1 MLQWLRQYRRAALPG
16 DISAGIVV
24 AMMMIPQ
31 GMAYALVAGLPPV
44 VGIYASIFPP
54 LLYALFGTSS
64 TQSVGP
70 MAIIS
75 LMTAS
80 TLAPLAA
87 PGSALYG
94 VLAAQLALLSG
105 VVLLVC
111 GLLRIGFLANFFS
124 RPVMSGFTIG
134 SALVIAWGQLRPLV
148 GGAPSAPHLP
158 SALLGLGS
166 LALLVAARQYLAP
179 LLRALRVKPVAAD
192 IGAKLAPMF
201 VVLGATALVPLLGL
215 AGRGVAITGAVP
227 SGLPGLNLATSAN
240 HWQALLQPALLIG
253 FMVFLISM
261 SGAQALALKRGGEK
275 LASNSEL
282 VGLGAANIGS
292 ALSGGF
298 PVTGSISR
306 SAVNF
311 AAGANTQLASII
323 TAGLL
328 ALALVAPTGWLALL
342 PLPTL
347 AATIIVAV
355 LGMLDLSTLRTAWRY
370 DRADA
375 AALLATAGGVLGL
388 GVEAGVVVG
397 VALSMGALI
406 WRASRPHIAVLGRIH
421 GTEHFRNIDR
431 YSAETTP
438 GLLMMRV
445 DAGLFFGNVEAVN
458 ERIDEELLDHAGTR
472 HLVLVLSA
480 VNAIDTSALFG
491 LGELNASLRQ
501 RGVVL
506 HLAEVKGPVMDRLK
520 DSDLLQALSG
530 QVFLSAAMAW
540 DRLAGSAAAGTPAA
554 RTPAAG
560 SPAAGSPAAGTPV
573 AGGSPEQAV

>member
-1 MLQWLRQYRRAALPG
+1 MLQWLREYRRAALPG

-80 TLAPLAA
+80 TLAPLAT
-87 PGSALYG
+87 PGSGLYG
-94 VLAAQLALLSG
+94 VLAAQLALMSG
-105 VVLLVC
+105 LVLLAC

-134 SALVIAWGQLRPLV
+134 SAIVIAWGQLGTLAGTPVSLE
-148 GGAPSAPHLP
+148 AAPHWP
-158 SALLGLGS
+158 SIGLGVGS
-166 LALLVAARQYLAP
+166 LALLLAARSWLAP
-179 LLRALRVKPVAAD
+179 LLHWCRLKPVVAD
-192 IGAKLAPMF
+192 IGAKLAPML
-201 VVLGATALVPLLGL
+201 VVLGATALVPLLAL
-215 AGRGVAITGAVP
+215 DELGVATTGAVP
-227 SGLPGLNLATSAN
+227 AGLPGLNLATSGA

-275 LASNSEL
+275 LTSNREL
-282 VGLGAANIGS
+282 VGLGAANVGS

-311 AAGANTQLASII
+311 AAGANTQLASMI

-355 LGMLDLSTLRTAWRY
+355 LGMLDWSTLRTAWRY

-375 AALLATAGGVLGL
+375 LALLATAGGVLVL
-388 GVEAGVVVG
+388 GVEAGVLVG

-421 GTEHFRNIDR
+421 GTEHFRNVDR

-438 GLLMMRV
+438 GLLMLRV

-458 ERIDEELLDHAGTR
+458 QRIDEELALHAGTA

-491 LGELNASLRQ
+491 MQELNGSLRQ
-501 RGVVL
+501 RGVTL

-520 DSDLLQALSG
+520 DSDMLGLLSG
-530 QVFLSAAMAW
+530 QVFLSAANAW
-540 DRLAGSAAAGTPAA
+540 DRLAGSSAAGRPAPAA
-554 RTPAAG
+554 
-560 SPAAGSPAAGTPV
+560 
-573 AGGSPEQAV
+573 

>member
-1 MLQWLRQYRRAALPG
+1 MLQWVQHYRRSMLPG

-44 VGIYASIFPP
+44 AGIYASIVPP

-80 TLAPLAA
+80 SLAPLAA

-105 VVLLVC
+105 VVLLAC
-111 GLLRIGFLANFFS
+111 GLLRIGFVANFFS

-134 SALVIAWGQLRPLV
+134 SAILIAWGQVQPLLGV
-148 GGAPSAPHLP
+148 MPPALHWPSA
-158 SALLGLGS
+158 ALGLGA
-166 LALLVAARQYLAP
+166 LALLLWARQYMAA
-179 LLRALRVKPVAAD
+179 ALRRAGLPPAAAD
-192 IGAKLAPMF
+192 IGARLAPML
-201 VVLGATALVPLLGL
+201 VVLGATALVPALGL
-215 AGRGVAITGAVP
+215 EALGVATTGAVP
-227 SGLPGLNLATSAN
+227 AGLPGLNLASSGG

-253 FMVFLISM
+253 FMIFLISM
-261 SGAQALALKRGGEK
+261 SGAQTLALKRGEK
-275 LASNSEL
+275 LGSNNEL
-282 VGLGAANIGS
+282 LGLGAANVGS

-311 AAGANTQLASII
+311 AAGANTQLASIV
-323 TAGLL
+323 AAALL
-328 ALALVAPTGWLALL
+328 ALALVAPTDWLALL
-342 PLPTL
+342 PLPAL

-355 LGMLDLSTLRTAWRY
+355 LGMLDLSTLATAWRY

-375 AALLATAGGVLGL
+375 AALVATAAGVLAL
-388 GVEAGVVVG
+388 GVEAGVVMG
-397 VALSMGALI
+397 VALSMGSLI
-406 WRASRPHIAVLGRIH
+406 WRASRPHIARLGRIP
-421 GTEHFRNIDR
+421 GTEHFRNVDR
-431 YSAETTP
+431 YATETAP
-438 GLLMMRV
+438 GLLMLRV

-458 ERIDEELLDHAGTR
+458 ERIEDELAAHPDTR

-480 VNAIDTSALFG
+480 VNSIDTSALFG

-501 RGVVL
+501 RGVLL

-520 DSDLLQALSG
+520 HSTLLQALG
-530 QVFLSAAMAW
+530 GRLFLSAAMAW
-540 DRLAGSAAAGTPAA
+540 NELAPRPA
-554 RTPAAG
+554 P
-560 SPAAGSPAAGTPV
+560 
-573 AGGSPEQAV
+573 

>member
-1 MLQWLRQYRRAALPG
+1 MLQWLREYRRAALPG

-70 MAIIS
+70 MAIVS

-80 TLAPLAA
+80 TLAPLAT
-87 PGSALYG
+87 PGTGLYG
-94 VLAAQLALLSG
+94 VLAAQLALMSG
-105 VVLLVC
+105 LVLLAC

-134 SALVIAWGQLRPLV
+134 SAIVIAWGQLRTLV
-148 GGAPSAPHLP
+148 GGPIALDATPHWPSI
-158 SALLGLGS
+158 ALGSSS
-166 LALLVAARQYLAP
+166 LALLVMAREWLAP
-179 LLRALRVKPVAAD
+179 LLRRLRVKPVVAD
-192 IGAKLAPMF
+192 IAAKLAPMF
-201 VVLGATALVPLLGL
+201 VVLGATALVPLLAL
-215 AGRGVAITGAVP
+215 DRLGVATTGAVP
-227 SGLPGLNLATSAN
+227 AGLPSLNLATSSG

-275 LASNSEL
+275 LASNREL
-282 VGLGAANIGS
+282 VGLGAANVGS

-311 AAGANTQLASII
+311 AAGANTQLASMI

-355 LGMLDLSTLRTAWRY
+355 LGMLDWSTLRTAWRY

-375 AALLATAGGVLGL
+375 LALLATAGGVLVL
-388 GVEAGVVVG
+388 GVEAGVLVG
-397 VALSMGALI
+397 VALSMGSLI

-421 GTEHFRNIDR
+421 GTEHFRNVDR

-438 GLLMMRV
+438 GLLMLRV
-445 DAGLFFGNVEAVN
+445 DAGLFFGNVDAVN
-458 ERIDEELLDHAGTR
+458 ERIDEELVQHAPTA

-491 LGELNASLRQ
+491 LGELNASLGQ
-501 RGVVL
+501 RGVTL
-506 HLAEVKGPVMDRLK
+506 HLAEVKGPVMDRLR
-520 DSDLLQALSG
+520 DSDLLGQLSG
-530 QVFLSAAMAW
+530 QVFLSAANAW
-540 DRLAGSAAAGTPAA
+540 DRLAGSSAAGRPASA
-554 RTPAAG
+554 
-560 SPAAGSPAAGTPV
+560 
-573 AGGSPEQAV
+573 

>member
-1 MLQWLRQYRRAALPG
+1 MLEWLRPYRRAALPG

-31 GMAYALVAGLPPV
+31 GMAYALVAGLPPA
-44 VGIYASIFPP
+44 VGIYASIVPP
-54 LLYALFGTSS
+54 LLYALFGTST

-80 TLAPLAA
+80 TLAPLAT
-87 PGSALYG
+87 PGTALYG

-105 VVLLVC
+105 LVLLLC

-134 SALVIAWGQLRPLV
+134 SAIVIAWGQLRTLV
-148 GGAPSAPHLP
+148 GGPIEIGMTPHWPSI
-158 SALLGLGS
+158 LLGVGS
-166 LALLVAARQYLAP
+166 LVLLLAARSHLAP
-179 LLRALRVKPVAAD
+179 LLRRLRLPAAAAD
-192 IGAKLAPMF
+192 VGAKLAPIA
-201 VVLGATALVPLLGL
+201 VVLGAMALVQQLGL
-215 AGRGVAITGAVP
+215 VQMGVATTGAVP
-227 SGLPGLNLATSAN
+227 TGLPGLNLATSSQ

-275 LASNSEL
+275 LVSNREL
-282 VGLGAANIGS
+282 VGLGAANVGS
-292 ALSGGF
+292 ALTGGF
-298 PVTGSISR
+298 PVTGSLSR

-311 AAGANTQLASII
+311 AAGANTQLASLI

-328 ALALVAPTGWLALL
+328 ALALVLPTGWLALL

-375 AALLATAGGVLGL
+375 LALLATAGGVLTL
-388 GVEAGVVVG
+388 GVEAGVLVG
-397 VALSMGALI
+397 VTLSMVVLI

-421 GTEHFRNIDR
+421 GTEHFRNVDR

-438 GLLMMRV
+438 GLLMLRV
-445 DAGLFFGNVEAVN
+445 DAGLFFGNVDAVN
-458 ERIDEELLDHAGTR
+458 ERIDEELVAHAGTR

-491 LGELNASLRQ
+491 LEELISSLRQ
-501 RGVVL
+501 RGVLL

-520 DSDLLQALSG
+520 DSDLLGKLDG
-530 QVFLSAAMAW
+530 QVFLSAAIAW
-540 DRLAGSAAAGTPAA
+540 DQLAGSPPGN
-554 RTPAAG
+554 
-560 SPAAGSPAAGTPV
+560 
-573 AGGSPEQAV
+573 

>member
-1 MLQWLRQYRRAALPG
+1 MLQWLQQYRRAMLPG

-44 VGIYASIFPP
+44 AGIYASIIPP
-54 LLYALFGTSS
+54 VLYALFGTSS

-70 MAIIS
+70 MAIVS

-80 TLAPLAA
+80 SLAPLAA

-105 VVLLVC
+105 VVLLAC

-134 SALVIAWGQLRPLV
+134 SALVIAWGQVRPLL
-148 GGAPSAPHLP
+148 GGAPLAPHAV
-158 SALLGLGS
+158 SAALGVGS
-166 LALLVAARQYLAP
+166 LLLLFAARAGLAP
-179 LLRALRVKPVAAD
+179 LLRRCGVPPTAAD
-192 IGAKLAPMF
+192 IGVKLAPMA
-201 VVLGATALVPLLGL
+201 VVVGATLAVATWGL
-215 AGRGVAITGAVP
+215 DRLGVATTGAVP
-227 SGLPGLNLATSAN
+227 AGLPGLNLATSGA
-240 HWQALLQPALLIG
+240 HWDQLLKPALLIG

-261 SGAQALALKRGGEK
+261 SGAQALALKRPEK
-275 LASNSEL
+275 LGSNREL
-282 VGLGAANIGS
+282 IGLGAANVGS

-311 AAGANTQLASII
+311 AAGANSQLASLI

-328 ALALVAPTGWLALL
+328 ALALVAPTGWMAQR

-375 AALLATAGGVLGL
+375 AALLATAGGVLAF
-388 GVEAGVVVG
+388 GVEAGVVIG
-397 VALSMGALI
+397 VALSIGALI
-406 WRASRPHIAVLGRIH
+406 WRASRPHIAVLGRIP
-421 GTEHFRNIDR
+421 GSEHFRNVDR
-431 YSAETTP
+431 FSTDTAP
-438 GLLMMRV
+438 GLLMLRI

-458 ERIDEELLDHAGTR
+458 ERIEEELAARPGTR

-480 VNAIDTSALFG
+480 VNAIDTTALFV
-491 LGELNASLRQ
+491 LAELNASLHR
-501 RGVVL
+501 RGVLL

-520 DSDLLQALSG
+520 QSALLESLNG
-530 QVFLSAAMAW
+530 EVFLSAATAW
-540 DRLAGSAAAGTPAA
+540 KRLA
-554 RTPAAG
+554 
-560 SPAAGSPAAGTPV
+560 
-573 AGGSPEQAV
+573 

>member
-1 MLQWLRQYRRAALPG
+1 MLQWLREYRRAALPG

-70 MAIIS
+70 MAIVS

-80 TLAPLAA
+80 TLAPLAT
-87 PGSALYG
+87 PGTGLYG
-94 VLAAQLALLSG
+94 VLAAQLALMSG
-105 VVLLVC
+105 LVLLAC

-134 SALVIAWGQLRPLV
+134 SAIVIAWGQLRTLV
-148 GGAPSAPHLP
+148 GGPLALDATQDWYARWPSIA
-158 SALLGLGS
+158 LGLGS
-166 LALLVAARQYLAP
+166 LALLVMAREWLAP
-179 LLRALRVKPVAAD
+179 LLRRLRVKPVVAD
-192 IGAKLAPMF
+192 IAAKLAPMF

-215 AGRGVAITGAVP
+215 EALGVATVGAVP
-227 SGLPGLNLATSAN
+227 AGLPALNLATSSG

-275 LASNSEL
+275 LVSNREL
-282 VGLGAANIGS
+282 VGLGAANVGS

-311 AAGANTQLASII
+311 AAGANTQLASMI

-355 LGMLDLSTLRTAWRY
+355 LGMLDWSTLRTAWRY

-375 AALLATAGGVLGL
+375 LALLATAGGVLAL
-388 GVEAGVVVG
+388 GVEAGVLVG

-421 GTEHFRNIDR
+421 GTEHFRNVDR

-438 GLLMMRV
+438 GLLMLRI
-445 DAGLFFGNVEAVN
+445 DAGLFFGNVDAVN
-458 ERIDEELLDHAGTR
+458 ERIDEELAQHGGTR

-501 RGVVL
+501 RGVTL
-506 HLAEVKGPVMDRLK
+506 HLAEVKGPVMDRLRE
-520 DSDLLQALSG
+520 SELLGQLSG
-530 QVFLSAAMAW
+530 QVFLSAANAW
-540 DRLAGSAAAGTPAA
+540 DRLAGSSAAGRPQPAA
-554 RTPAAG
+554 
-560 SPAAGSPAAGTPV
+560 
-573 AGGSPEQAV
+573 

>member
-1 MLQWLRQYRRAALPG
+1 MLEWLRQYRRAALPG

-80 TLAPLAA
+80 TLAPLAT
-87 PGSALYG
+87 PGTALYG
-94 VLAAQLALLSG
+94 VLAAQLAFMSG
-105 VVLLVC
+105 AVLLAC

-134 SALVIAWGQLRPLV
+134 SAIVIAWGQVRT
-148 GGAPSAPHLP
+148 
-158 SALLGLGS
+158 LLGGELDQPHWPSVVLGGVS
-166 LALLVAARQYLAP
+166 LLVLLAARSHLAP
-179 LLRALRVKPVAAD
+179 LLRRVGLRASWAD
-192 IGAKLAPMF
+192 IGAKLTPMF
-201 VVLGATALVPLLGL
+201 VVLGATALVPLLDL
-215 AGRGVAITGAVP
+215 AALGIATVGSVP
-227 SGLPGLNLATSAN
+227 AGLPGLNLAQSGA
-240 HWQALLQPALLIG
+240 HWQALLQPALLTG

-261 SGAQALALKRGGEK
+261 SGAQALALKRGGET
-275 LASNSEL
+275 LASNREL

-292 ALSGGF
+292 ALTGGF

-311 AAGANTQLASII
+311 AAGANTQLASVI

-355 LGMLDLSTLRTAWRY
+355 LGMLDLSLLRSAWRY

-375 AALLATAGGVLGL
+375 AALVATAGGVLLL

-397 VALSMGALI
+397 VALSMGSII

-421 GTEHFRNIDR
+421 GTEHFRNIER
-431 YSAETTP
+431 YDAETIP
-438 GLLMMRV
+438 GLLMLRI

-458 ERIDEELLDHAGTR
+458 ERIDEELDARGGTR

-480 VNAIDTSALFG
+480 VNTIDTSALFA
-491 LGELNASLRQ
+491 LGELNAALRQ
-501 RGVVL
+501 RGVML

-520 DSDLLQALSG
+520 HSALLDEIEG
-530 QVFLSAAMAW
+530 RVFLSAANAW
-540 DRLAGSAAAGTPAA
+540 DQLAQADAPGIIGA
-554 RTPAAG
+554 RAP
-560 SPAAGSPAAGTPV
+560 SIS
-573 AGGSPEQAV
+573 

>member
-1 MLQWLRQYRRAALPG
+1 MLQWLQHYRRSMLPG

-44 VGIYASIFPP
+44 AGIYASIVPP

-80 TLAPLAA
+80 SLAPLAA

-105 VVLLVC
+105 VVLLAC

-134 SALVIAWGQLRPLV
+134 SALLIAWGQVRPLL
-148 GGAPSAPHLP
+148 GAMPPAVNWPSA
-158 SALLGLGS
+158 ALGLGALAVLVWARHYMAGS
-166 LALLVAARQYLAP
+166 LRRTGLS
-179 LLRALRVKPVAAD
+179 PVAAD
-192 IGAKLAPMF
+192 IGAKLAPML
-201 VVLGATALVPLLGL
+201 VVIGATALVPLLKL
-215 AGRGVAITGAVP
+215 EALGVATTGSVP
-227 SGLPGLNLATSAN
+227 AGLPGLNLATSSG

-253 FMVFLISM
+253 FMIFLISM
-261 SGAQALALKRGGEK
+261 SGAQTLALKRGEK
-275 LASNSEL
+275 LGSNQEL

-323 TAGLL
+323 TAALL

-342 PLPTL
+342 PLPVL

-355 LGMLDLSTLRTAWRY
+355 LGMLDLSTLSTSWRY

-375 AALLATAGGVLGL
+375 AALLATGAGVLVL

-406 WRASRPHIAVLGRIH
+406 WRASRPHIAVLGRIN
-421 GTEHFRNIDR
+421 GTEHFRNVDR
-431 YSAETTP
+431 YSAETAP
-438 GLLMMRV
+438 GLLMLRV

-458 ERIDEELLDHAGTR
+458 ERIEDELAARPDTR

-491 LGELNASLRQ
+491 LGELNTSLRQ
-501 RGVVL
+501 RGVLL

-520 DSDLLQALSG
+520 HSTLLQALNG
-530 QVFLSAAMAW
+530 RLFLSAAMAW
-540 DRLAGSAAAGTPAA
+540 DELAPG
-554 RTPAAG
+554 
-560 SPAAGSPAAGTPV
+560 PV
-573 AGGSPEQAV
+573 S

>member
-1 MLQWLRQYRRAALPG
+1 MLDWLRHYRRAALPG
-16 DISAGIVV
+16 DIGAGIVV
-24 AMMMIPQ
+24 AMMLVPQ

-44 VGIYASIFPP
+44 AGLYASILPP
-54 LLYALFGTSS
+54 LVYALFGSS
-64 TQSVGP
+64 MTQSVGP
-70 MAIIS
+70 MAIVS
-75 LMTAS
+75 LMTGAAI
-80 TLAPLAA
+80 APLAGGA
-87 PGSALYG
+87 PGLHG
-94 VLAAQLALLSG
+94 VLAAQLALVAG
-105 VVLLVC
+105 AVLLLC
-111 GLLRIGFLANFFS
+111 GLLRLGFLANFFS

-134 SALVIAWGQLRPLV
+134 SAIVIAWGQLGTLAGTPVSLE
-148 GGAPSAPHLP
+148 AAPHWP
-158 SALLGLGS
+158 SIGLGVGS
-166 LALLVAARQYLAP
+166 LALLLAARSWLAP
-179 LLRALRVKPVAAD
+179 LLHWCRLKPVVAD

-201 VVLGATALVPLLGL
+201 VVLGATALVPLLAL
-215 AGRGVAITGAVP
+215 DELGVATTGAVP
-227 SGLPGLNLATSAN
+227 AGLPGLNLATSGA

-275 LASNSEL
+275 LTSNREL
-282 VGLGAANIGS
+282 VGLGAANVGS

-311 AAGANTQLASII
+311 AAGANTQLASMI

-355 LGMLDLSTLRTAWRY
+355 LGMLDWSTLRTAWRY

-375 AALLATAGGVLGL
+375 LALLATAGGVLVL
-388 GVEAGVVVG
+388 GVEAGVLVG

-421 GTEHFRNIDR
+421 GTEHFRNVDR

-438 GLLMMRV
+438 GLLMLRV

-458 ERIDEELLDHAGTR
+458 QRIDEELALHAGTA

-491 LGELNASLRQ
+491 MQELNGSLRQ
-501 RGVVL
+501 RGVTL

-520 DSDLLQALSG
+520 DSDMLGLLSG
-530 QVFLSAAMAW
+530 QVFLSAANAW
-540 DRLAGSAAAGTPAA
+540 DRLAGSSAAGRPAPAA
-554 RTPAAG
+554 
-560 SPAAGSPAAGTPV
+560 
-573 AGGSPEQAV
+573 

>member
-1 MLQWLRQYRRAALPG
+1 MLQWLREYRRAALPG

-70 MAIIS
+70 MAIVS

-80 TLAPLAA
+80 TLAPLAT
-87 PGSALYG
+87 PGTGLYG
-94 VLAAQLALLSG
+94 VLAAQLALMSG
-105 VVLLVC
+105 LVLLAC

-134 SALVIAWGQLRPLV
+134 SAIVIAWGQLRTLV
-148 GGAPSAPHLP
+148 GGPLDLDTTPHWPSIA
-158 SALLGLGS
+158 LGLGS
-166 LALLVAARQYLAP
+166 LALLVMAREWLAP
-179 LLRALRVKPVAAD
+179 LLRRLRVKPVVAD
-192 IGAKLAPMF
+192 IAAKLAPML
-201 VVLGATALVPLLGL
+201 VVLGATALVSLLAL
-215 AGRGVAITGAVP
+215 DRLGVATTGAVP
-227 SGLPGLNLATSAN
+227 AGLPGLNLATSSG

-275 LASNSEL
+275 LASNREL
-282 VGLGAANIGS
+282 VGLGAANVGS

-311 AAGANTQLASII
+311 AAGANTQLASMI

-355 LGMLDLSTLRTAWRY
+355 LGMLDWSTLRTAWRY

-375 AALLATAGGVLGL
+375 LALLATAGGVLVL
-388 GVEAGVVVG
+388 GVEAGVLVG

-421 GTEHFRNIDR
+421 GTEHFRNVDR

-438 GLLMMRV
+438 GLLMLRV
-445 DAGLFFGNVEAVN
+445 DAGLFFGNVDAVN
-458 ERIDEELLDHAGTR
+458 ERIDEELAQHAGTS

-501 RGVVL
+501 RGVTL
-506 HLAEVKGPVMDRLK
+506 HLAEVKGPVMDRLR
-520 DSDLLQALSG
+520 DSDLLGQLSG
-530 QVFLSAAMAW
+530 QVFLSAANAW
-540 DRLAGSAAAGTPAA
+540 DRLAGSSAAGRPAPAA
-554 RTPAAG
+554 
-560 SPAAGSPAAGTPV
+560 
-573 AGGSPEQAV
+573 

>member
-1 MLQWLRQYRRAALPG
+1 MLSWLRHYRREMLPG

-44 VGIYASIFPP
+44 VGIYASIMPP

-64 TQSVGP
+64 TQSIGP

-80 TLAPLAA
+80 SLAPLAA
-87 PGSALYG
+87 PGSGLYG

-105 VVLLVC
+105 VVLLAC

-134 SALVIAWGQLRPLV
+134 SAILITWGQLPVLL
-148 GGAPSAPHLP
+148 GGQLAHVHLP
-158 SALLGLGS
+158 SALLGLGA
-166 LALLVAARQYLAP
+166 LALLVGARQWLAGT
-179 LLRALRVKPVAAD
+179 LRRIGLPPVAAD
-192 IGAKLAPMF
+192 IGAKLAPMA
-201 VVLGATALVPLLGL
+201 VVLGSLALVATTDL
-215 AGRGVAITGAVP
+215 AAQGVATTGAVS
-227 SGLPGLNLATSAN
+227 SGLPRLNLATSSA
-240 HWQALLQPALLIG
+240 HWQTLLQPALLIG
-253 FMVFLISM
+253 FMIFLISM
-261 SGAQALALKRGGEK
+261 SGAQTLALKRGEK
-275 LASNSEL
+275 LASNAEL

-311 AAGANTQLASII
+311 AAGANSQLASVI
-323 TAGLL
+323 TAVLL
-328 ALALVAPTGWLALL
+328 GVALVAPNGWLALL
-342 PLPTL
+342 PLPVL

-355 LGMLDLSTLRTAWRY
+355 LTLVDLSLLRTAWRY

-375 AALLATAGGVLGL
+375 AALVATAAGVLAL

-397 VALSMGALI
+397 VALSMGSLI
-406 WRASRPHIAVLGRIH
+406 WRASRPHIAVLGRIA

-431 YSAETTP
+431 YSAATAP
-438 GLLMMRV
+438 GLLMLRV

-458 ERIDEELLDHAGTR
+458 ERIEDELAAHPATR

-491 LGELNASLRQ
+491 LKELNASLQ
-501 RGVVL
+501 ARGVLL

-520 DSDLLQALSG
+520 QSDLLPLLSG
-530 QVFLSAAMAW
+530 RLYLSAAMAW
-540 DRLAGSAAAGTPAA
+540 DDLA
-554 RTPAAG
+554 RKM
-560 SPAAGSPAAGTPV
+560 
-573 AGGSPEQAV
+573 